1 MPQVHIK
8 KSNAKKILVLA
19 AVLLLCL
26 GVIGAVFAWESQKEA
41 EAMAAQAQIDE
52 SARRRREGWIERDG
66 IWYAPKQGQE
76 TMLLIGLDK
85 MEPLKDSGSYNNDTQ
100 ADFLLLAIL
109 DEVTEKVTVL
119 HINRDTMA
127 EIPVLGITGQPAGT
141 VTGQL
146 ALAYTYGSG
155 LNDSCVN
162 TVNAVTDFLYGIKID
177 HYVAMAMGAIPYLN
191 DLVGGVEVTVLDD
204 FSGIDDSL
212 VEGETITLKGEQA
225 LHYVRNRA
233 DLEDS
238 SNLNRMKRQQQYLRA
253 AAQKVERLGDD
264 FSVAPDQLKQISRY
278 VLSDCSLDTLS
289 RMSEQFGSYHLEE
302 LQDIAGEAV
311 LGEEYMEYY
320 VDDAALEEQLLEL
333 FYEEKQV
340 NE

>member
-253 AAQKVERLGDD
+253 AAQKVEQLGDD